1 MAMQLSD
8 FWNSNDDFCPPL
20 ALESG
25 VTLHLPSRPPG
36 REAFP
41 FLDGVQ
47 LVASTAA
54 PIRAIAEGVVVQ
66 TDPLVI
72 VHHNNFLSRYGWDG
86 SPDVLSGASVTCGQR
101 VGQLGDGASL
111 HFEIGVSL
119 YAPHCDPQHF
129 MSLDPQS
136 ILNQSPAL
144 IHYDAALWRG
154 SVPLEAIP
162 LFLRQAIV
170 AVEDR
175 RFYDHVGIDVAR
187 IGKALV
193 NNLRY
198 RQIMEGASTI
208 TQQAARSALHITQR
222 TWFRKLI
229 EIPLALALERFH
241 DKDKIL
247 ELYFNSIYWGRGATN
262 VAAAAIDFFGK
273 NVWALNLK
281 ECALLAAL
289 PNHPLRWEVS
299 DAELSR
305 LERKSEIVLRLMRE
319 QNVIDDFILAK
330 ARAQLYQLV
339 MC

>member
-1 MAMQLSD
+1 MNLSD
-8 FWNSNDDFCPPL
+8 FLDSNNDLCSPL
-20 ALESG
+20 ALDSG
-25 VTLHLPSRPPG
+25 ATLHLPSRPPG

-41 FLDGVQ
+41 LLDGAQ
-47 LVASTAA
+47 LIASIAS
-54 PIRAIAEGVVVQ
+54 PIRAVADGVVTQ
-66 TDPLVI
+66 TNPLVI
-72 VHHNNFLSRYGWDG
+72 AHRNNVLSLYRWDG
-86 SPDVLSGASVTCGQR
+86 SPHVSSGASVTCGQS
-101 VGQLGDGASL
+101 VGQLADGASL

-119 YAPHCDPQHF
+119 CAPQCDPQNF
-129 MSLDPQS
+129 MSLDPRPV
-136 ILNQSPAL
+136 LNQPQVSINA
-144 IHYDAALWRG
+144 DASLWRG

-162 LFLRQAIV
+162 LFLRRAIV

-175 RFYDHVGIDVAR
+175 RFYDHNGIDVAR

-193 NNLRY
+193 NNLRH
-198 RQIMEGASTI
+198 RKIMEGASTI

-229 EIPLALALERFH
+229 EIPIALALERFH
-241 DKDKIL
+241 NKDKIL

-299 DAELSR
+299 AADIAR
-305 LERKSEIVLRLMRE
+305 LEVKCEIVLRVMRE

-339 MC
+339 LC